1 MYDNKAGS
9 QSRSTKRESSQSKQ
23 GSQLPLL
30 PPQSAQ
36 KSGKKILVL
45 DLDETLVHSQFK
57 PIDNPDIVI
66 NIDISNMPNQV
77 MN

>member
-1 MYDNKAGS
+1 M
-9 QSRSTKRESSQSKQ
+9 
-23 GSQLPLL
+23 PLL